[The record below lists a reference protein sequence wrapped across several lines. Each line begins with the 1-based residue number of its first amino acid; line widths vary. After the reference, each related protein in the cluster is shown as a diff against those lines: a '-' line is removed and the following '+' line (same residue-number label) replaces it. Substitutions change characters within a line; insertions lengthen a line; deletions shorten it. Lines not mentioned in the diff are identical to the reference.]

1 MKKIFTLISLFTG
14 VAFLTS
20 TVFAAS
26 VLLTPEKVSPAE
38 SGPTANTKGITID
51 ESLPPPDA
59 LTIHNAM
66 DDFKHLSKA
75 DKKERFKEAKAALK
89 QYKKDKRS
97 GQASEGGTEM
107 NLFLLI
113 LITILLPPL
122 GVYLHEG
129 QINTKFWISII
140 LTLLFY
146 FPGLIYGLI
155 VVLS

>member
-1 MKKIFTLISLFTG
+1 MKKIFTLICLFTG

-26 VLLTPEKVSPAE
+26 VVLTPEKVSPAE
-38 SGPTANTKGITID
+38 SGATANTKGITID
-51 ESLPPPDA
+51 ETLPPPDA
-59 LTIHNAM
+59 LIIHNAM
-66 DDFKHLSKA
+66 EDFKHLSKTE
-75 DKKERFKEAKAALK
+75 KKERVKEAKAAIK
-89 QYKKDKRS
+89 QYKQDKRS
-97 GQASEGGTEM
+97 GRTSGESGM

>member
-1 MKKIFTLISLFTG
+1 MKKIFTLLSMLTG
-14 VAFLTS
+14 VAFLAGTA
-20 TVFAAS
+20 FAAS
-26 VLLTPEKVSPAE
+26 VVLTPENVSPAE

-51 ESLPPPDA
+51 ETMPPADA
-59 LTIHNAM
+59 LIIHNAM
-66 DDFKHLSKA
+66 EDFKHLSKA
-75 DKKERFKEAKAALK
+75 EKKERIKEAKATIK

-97 GQASEGGTEM
+97 GRTSGESDM
-107 NLFLLI
+107 SLFLLI

-129 QINTKFWISII
+129 QINTKFWLAVV

>member
-1 MKKIFTLISLFTG
+1 MKKIFTLISMMTG
-14 VAFLTS
+14 VTLLTS
-20 TVFAAS
+20 TVFGSS
-26 VLLTPEKVSPAE
+26 VLLTPENIAPAP
-38 SGPTANTKGITID
+38 SVPTANTKGITID
-51 ESLPPPDA
+51 ETLPPPDA

-66 DDFKHLSKA
+66 EDFKHLSKVE
-75 DKKERFKEAKAALK
+75 KKARIKEAKSAIK

-97 GQASEGGTEM
+97 GQTSGESDM
-107 NLFLLI
+107 SLFLLI

-129 QINTKFWISII
+129 EINTKFWLAIV